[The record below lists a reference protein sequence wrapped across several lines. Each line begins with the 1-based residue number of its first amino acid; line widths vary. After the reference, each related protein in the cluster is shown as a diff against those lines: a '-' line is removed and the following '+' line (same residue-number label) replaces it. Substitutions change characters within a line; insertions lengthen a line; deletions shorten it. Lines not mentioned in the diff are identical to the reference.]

1 LSIRF
6 VNKLL
11 TTEILR
17 ANHLNARSKTHYM
30 SQKQYCFEVWAA
42 RKLPNI
48 SLLINH
54 LFASLL

>member
-48 SLLINH
+48 SLLI
-54 LFASLL
+54 